1 MKSVFTT
8 GEAAKICKVSQQ
20 TLIRCFDNGSLK
32 GFRVP
37 GSKFRR
43 IPRDNLFRFMRDN
56 GIPIDDE
63 MRVRVLLVTEDEG
76 IEKTMLAALKG
87 NESFSLRTVSNT
99 FDAGYGA
106 KESPPD
112 AIVVDCPNGIDQ
124 AIAMHASF
132 SVHPELEHTR
142 VLALVNRRTKTS
154 GIEAFVKPFDAAL
167 LVERIATVAGKR

>member
-43 IPRDNLFRFMRDN
+43 IPRDNLFGFMRAN

-63 MRVRVLLVTEDEG
+63 MRVRVLLVTEDEE
-76 IEKTMLAALKG
+76 IEKAMRAALKG
-87 NESFSLRTVSNT
+87 NESFSMRTVANA

-106 KESPPD
+106 KESTPD
-112 AIVVDCPNGIDQ
+112 AIVIDCPRGIDP
-124 AIAMHASF
+124 AAAMHASLQLYPAF
-132 SVHPELEHTR
+132 ERTR
-142 VLALVNRRTKTS
+142 VFALVNKRMKIA
-154 GIEAFVKPFDAAL
+154 GIETFVKPFDAAL
-167 LVERIATVAGKR
+167 LVARIATVAEKR